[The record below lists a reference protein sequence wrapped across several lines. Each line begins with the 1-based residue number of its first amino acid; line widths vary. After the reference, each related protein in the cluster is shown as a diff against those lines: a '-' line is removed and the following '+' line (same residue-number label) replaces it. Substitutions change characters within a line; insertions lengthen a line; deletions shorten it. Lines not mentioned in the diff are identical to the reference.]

1 MSHKHVYLEVQDLC
15 VEAEESGDTLMHYPV
30 PLIILPFDGWCAEA
44 DAVAP
49 VMPDLSNL
57 VFEVI
62 SRCILVNF
70 VRVLNEF

>member
-15 VEAEESGDTLMHYPV
+15 VEAEESGDTLMYYPI
-30 PLIILPFDGWCAEA
+30 PLIVLPFDGRCAEA

-62 SRCILVNF
+62 S
-70 VRVLNEF
+70 